1 MGLCQY
7 KAQSGRP
14 AKPEASQETMGK
26 KKVLVEGRTKQERIE
41 QRKKLGT
48 LQSLTVQP
56 ATKKRYD
63 IALNRFLDFLK
74 DEGIAIPTK

>member
-1 MGLCQY
+1 
-7 KAQSGRP
+7 
-14 AKPEASQETMGK
+14 MGK
-26 KKVLVEGRTKQERIE
+26 KKVLVEGRTKKERIE

-48 LQSLTVQP
+48 LQSLTIQP

-74 DEGIAIPTK
+74 DEGIAIPTKKANMDDVAAEYLEHLWSSKGGL